1 MGLVELEQRNEEE
14 TRINSDRVGLYSE
27 AAGMTALEPGR
38 KDQVGEQ
45 PSGLPVPAE
54 IIARV

>member
-1 MGLVELEQRNEEE
+1 
-14 TRINSDRVGLYSE
+14 
-27 AAGMTALEPGR
+27 MTAREPGR

-45 PSGLPVPAE
+45 PSGLPLPAE